1 MANPTPAS
9 TALTQAE
16 DVYMPRESIIS
27 KYQEASALSQG
38 ILGSLAQV
46 KCWENKKIGRKR
58 TTDNEQ
64 RLLLL
69 V

>member
-1 MANPTPAS
+1 MANPTAGS
-9 TALTQAE
+9 TTLTHAE
-16 DVYMPRESIIS
+16 EVYMPRESIIS

-38 ILGSLAQV
+38 ILGSLVQG
-46 KCWENKKIGRKR
+46 KCWENKTIGRKR

-64 RLLLL
+64 RLILL